1 MGSLLILTR
10 PLQEL
15 IISLPKLLREAS
27 SHVNERLFIHLDN
40 LSLKKTPKEYSSLL
54 HRSHVI
60 SSIYSKSP
68 SLCPGV
74 DVCVLM
80 GGFKQRDLTFNAKLD
95 INTVLVDNIS
105 KESELIDL
113 KKKYNKSLT
122 TDNFLILLK
131 NILSEPI
138 NQEFL
143 DIQIDS
149 SDIVYDDVVAGG
161 TFDRIHPGHKILL
174 SEAVLRC
181 NKRLTIGV
189 AKGALLKR
197 KVLKELILPSSERI
211 ELLRE
216 FLTVVD
222 PSLTYNLVE
231 IIEPLGPTSYD
242 PDMEMIVVSEE
253 TKKGV
258 TLINDY
264 RRDHCLNE
272 LKSYCIR
279 IFEDTIKH
287 NQEEEDK
294 YSSSSQ
300 RMRLLGTRLKE
311 VKPNPNIPEYPYVIG
326 LTGGSASGKTNI
338 AKKLQELGAGIVD
351 CDKLGHKAYE
361 YGNDCYHEIV
371 KEFGEEILNKD
382 KTINRKALGSIVF
395 ANKEKLK
402 RLTDIV
408 WPQIALLAKEETEMH
423 KNNGKTIVILD
434 AAVLLEAEWDK
445 FCHEVWVSIVD
456 REEAIRRIVER
467 DNLSK
472 EAAEKRIESQM
483 KNEERVAKANIVFST
498 FWSYEF
504 TRQQILKAWKIL
516 ESEGKFSK
524 GRFKPSFTVE
534 RVLII
539 CFMLLREAS
548 SHNILSEPINQE
560 FLDIQIDSSDIV
572 YDDVVAGGTFDRIHP
587 GHKILL
593 SEAVLRCNKR
603 LTIGVAKG
611 ALLKRKVLKEL
622 ILPSSERIELLRE
635 FLTVVDPSLT
645 YNLVEIIEP
654 LGPTS
659 YDPDMEMIVVSEE
672 TKKGVT
678 LINDYRRDHCL
689 NELKSYCIRIFE
701 DTIKHNQE
709 EEDKYSSSSQRMR
722 LLGTRLKE
730 VKPNPNIPE
739 YPYVIG
745 LTGGSA
751 SGKTNIAK
759 KLQELGAG
767 IVDCDK
773 LGHKAYE
780 YGNDCY
786 HEIVKEF
793 GEEILNKD
801 KTINRKALGSIVFAN
816 KEKLKRL
823 TDIVWPQIA
832 LLAKEET
839 EMHKNNG
846 KTIVI
851 LDAAVLL
858 EAEWD
863 KFCHE

>member
-15 IISLPKLLREAS
+15 ISSLPKLLREAS
-27 SHVNERLFIHLDN
+27 SHVNDRLFIHLDN
-40 LSLKKTPKEYSSLL
+40 LSLKKTPKEYNSLL

-80 GGFKQRDLTFNAKLD
+80 GGFKQRDLNFDAKLD

-105 KESELIDL
+105 KESELVDL
-113 KKKYNKSLT
+113 KKKYNKTLT

-131 NILSEPI
+131 NFLAEPI

-264 RRDHCLNE
+264 RREHCLNE

-311 VKPNPNIPEYPYVIG
+311 VKPNPNIPEYPIC
-326 LTGGSASGKTNI
+326 
-338 AKKLQELGAGIVD
+338 AGIVD

-498 FWSYEF
+498 F
-504 TRQQILKAWKIL
+504 
-516 ESEGKFSK
+516 
-524 GRFKPSFTVE
+524 
-534 RVLII
+534 
-539 CFMLLREAS
+539 
-548 SHNILSEPINQE
+548 
-560 FLDIQIDSSDIV
+560 
-572 YDDVVAGGTFDRIHP
+572 
-587 GHKILL
+587 
-593 SEAVLRCNKR
+593 
-603 LTIGVAKG
+603 
-611 ALLKRKVLKEL
+611 
-622 ILPSSERIELLRE
+622 
-635 FLTVVDPSLT
+635 
-645 YNLVEIIEP
+645 LVI
-654 LGPTS
+654 
-659 YDPDMEMIVVSEE
+659 
-672 TKKGVT
+672 
-678 LINDYRRDHCL
+678 
-689 NELKSYCIRIFE
+689 
-701 DTIKHNQE
+701 
-709 EEDKYSSSSQRMR
+709 
-722 LLGTRLKE
+722 
-730 VKPNPNIPE
+730 
-739 YPYVIG
+739 
-745 LTGGSA
+745 
-751 SGKTNIAK
+751 
-759 KLQELGAG
+759 
-767 IVDCDK
+767 
-773 LGHKAYE
+773 
-780 YGNDCY
+780 
-786 HEIVKEF
+786 
-793 GEEILNKD
+793 
-801 KTINRKALGSIVFAN
+801 
-816 KEKLKRL
+816 
-823 TDIVWPQIA
+823 
-832 LLAKEET
+832 
-839 EMHKNNG
+839 
-846 KTIVI
+846 
-851 LDAAVLL
+851 
-858 EAEWD
+858 
-863 KFCHE
+863 